1 MNERAAGKPKRL
13 TIGGLSTGA
22 AVNIETVR
30 YYERVGLLPT
40 PRRTAGGHRLYG
52 PEHVMR
58 LTFVRL
64 LRKSARYF
72 GSPMRSSL
80 RVPKCA
86 WLQAVT
92 WRMCARKLQISNEWS
107 APLAKPW
114 LVVQAGIGRN
124 VHCSKY

>member
-58 LTFVRL
+58 LTFVRRARELGFTLEEIRAL
-64 LRKSARYF
+64 LR
-72 GSPMRSSL
+72 
-80 RVPKCA
+80 
-86 WLQAVT
+86 
-92 WRMCARKLQISNEWS
+92 
-107 APLAKPW
+107 LADEE
-114 LVVQAGIGRN
+114 
-124 VHCSKY
+124 